1 MVALPLVVILL
12 AATPLPT
19 PAPVAARIVTQGARW
34 TSLLPVDDLAAGG
47 EGFFLIS
54 GEVRNDGTAPL
65 ADVRLVY
72 ELVADGVVVARE
84 YGYNRR
90 AEALREPA
98 VESGAVAR
106 EQVAIPPL
114 RPGETDLFRMMFLRG
129 DVPRFDEWRVRV
141 EAATPSR
148 DDAGP

>member
-1 MVALPLVVILL
+1 MFALPLTLLLL
-12 AATPLPT
+12 AVTPMPTATPVT
-19 PAPVAARIVTQGARW
+19 ARIVSQGARW